1 MTAPATTRST
11 VEEFTAAVGPEA
23 ATPELLTQVGWEDP
37 AKRAST
43 TIVLDHGYTTMD
55 SSDPDVIVMP
65 LADALLTYPWVQD
78 LMWSLISPDED
89 EILRRAFESTRTPLG
104 TFTWVKDNA
113 KVEMPR
119 QSFTVMTVPQ
129 ERQFVHD
136 ITVIGKNAE
145 VDSVSGAAVA
155 PGLTRGSHVSV
166 GETFIGDGAKLRS
179 VDVDRWGPEMSV
191 HTYDRT
197 TVGEGATISSVSVA
211 VSALKEARSTS
222 VTELGKDSRCT
233 SHSIVFAPEGTGREM
248 EDVTVLTG
256 PGAQAE
262 MVARMV
268 SDGGRIS
275 NASTLTSTAP
285 DVKGFLECDGL
296 LLRDGGGINSVPSL
310 DARIARAQ
318 LSHEASVGMI
328 DDEKLDYLKSLGMD
342 EDSARDLI
350 VQGFLNL
357 EDSRIPASVRD
368 RVTELVSAARGAEKM

>member
-1 MTAPATTRST
+1 MTATTSST
-11 VEEFTAAVGPEA
+11 AVQEFTTAVGPGA
-23 ATPELLTQVGWEDP
+23 VTPDLLSQVGWEDP
-37 AKRAST
+37 SGRSST
-43 TIVLDHGYTTMD
+43 AVVLDHGYTTMD
-55 SSDPDVIVMP
+55 STDPDVVVMP

-78 LMWSLISPDED
+78 LMWSLIDPDED
-89 EILRRAFESTRTPLG
+89 EVLRRAFESTRTPLG

-136 ITVIGKNAE
+136 ITVIGRNAE
-145 VDSVSGAAVA
+145 VDSVSGSAVA
-155 PGLTRGSHVSV
+155 PGLTQGSHVSV
-166 GETFIGDGAKLRS
+166 GETFIGDGARLRS

-197 TVGEGATISSVSVA
+197 RVGEGATVSSVSIA
-211 VSALKEARSTS
+211 VSALRKARSTS
-222 VTELGKDSRCT
+222 VTELGKDARCT
-233 SHSIVFAPEGTGREM
+233 SHSIVFAPEGTDREM
-248 EDVTVLTG
+248 EDQTILTG
-256 PGAQAE
+256 PGARAE

-310 DARIARAQ
+310 DAKIARAQ

-328 DDEKLDYLKSLGMD
+328 DDDKLDYLKALGMD
-342 EDSARDLI
+342 EDAARDLI

>member
-1 MTAPATTRST
+1 
-11 VEEFTAAVGPEA
+11 
-23 ATPELLTQVGWEDP
+23 
-37 AKRAST
+37 
-43 TIVLDHGYTTMD
+43 
-55 SSDPDVIVMP
+55 
-65 LADALLTYPWVQD
+65 
-78 LMWSLISPDED
+78 
-89 EILRRAFESTRTPLG
+89 
-104 TFTWVKDNA
+104 
-113 KVEMPR
+113 
-119 QSFTVMTVPQ
+119 
-129 ERQFVHD
+129 
-136 ITVIGKNAE
+136 
-145 VDSVSGAAVA
+145 VS
-155 PGLTRGSHVSV
+155 
-166 GETFIGDGAKLRS
+166 I
-179 VDVDRWGPEMSV
+179 
-191 HTYDRT
+191 
-197 TVGEGATISSVSVA
+197 A

-233 SHSIVFAPEGTGREM
+233 SHSIVFAPEGTDREM

-350 VQGFLNL
+350 VRGFLNL

-368 RVTELVSAARGAEKM
+368 RVTELVSAARGAERM

>member
-1 MTAPATTRST
+1 MTAPTTTNT
-11 VEEFTAAVGPEA
+11 VAEFAASVGPQA

-37 AKRAST
+37 AKRSST
-43 TIVLDHGYTTMD
+43 TIVLDHDYSAME
-55 SSDPDVIVMP
+55 SSDENVIVMP
-65 LADALLTYPWVQD
+65 LAEALVTYPWVQD

-145 VDSVSGAAVA
+145 VDSLSGSAVA
-155 PGLTRGSHVSV
+155 PGLDQGNHVSV
-166 GETFIGDGAKLRS
+166 GETFIGDGAKVRS
-179 VDVDRWGPEMSV
+179 VDVDRWGSEMSV
-191 HTYDRT
+191 YTYDRT
-197 TVGEGATISSVSVA
+197 KVGEGASLSSVSVA
-211 VSALKEARSTS
+211 VSALKKARSTS
-222 VTELGKDSRCT
+222 VTELGKDSKCT
-233 SHSIVFAPEGTGREM
+233 SHSIVFAPEGTDREM
-248 EDVTVLTG
+248 VDQTILTG

-268 SDGGRIS
+268 SDGGRIV

-296 LLRDGGGINSVPSL
+296 LLRDGGGIESIPAL
-310 DARIARAQ
+310 DAKIARAQ

-328 DDEKLDYLKSLGMD
+328 DDEKLDYLKALGMD
-342 EDSARDLI
+342 EDAARDLI

-357 EDSRIPASVRD
+357 EDNRIPASVRD